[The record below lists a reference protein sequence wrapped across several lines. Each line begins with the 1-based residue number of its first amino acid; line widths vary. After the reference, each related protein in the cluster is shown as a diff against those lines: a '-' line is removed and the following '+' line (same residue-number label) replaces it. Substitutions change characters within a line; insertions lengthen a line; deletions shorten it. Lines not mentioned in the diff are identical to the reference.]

1 MVINE
6 VLNVFCMSSG
16 EKVSKTKTQVFFS
29 HNVKSA
35 EAKEIGDSLGF
46 SVTKT

>member
-1 MVINE
+1 MKL
-6 VLNVFCMSSG
+6 LNVFCMSSG

-46 SVTKT
+46 LSQKT